1 MNEYLQKMELN
12 IKIAHVRAFFLS
24 LFFFMPIWYIFET
37 QFVSPD
43 QLSLIYAVTHLVIIF
58 LELPTGAFAD
68 LVGRKKSVAIG
79 LFLNGLAWIYISQSK
94 DSGWLWRG
102 YFLTAIGD
110 ALVSGADV
118 ALNFDSLKELK
129 REKEFARFSSKQSII
144 FRAGMIMATLAGG
157 YIYEMNK
164 PLPYILVGIS
174 TVIGSLLTLFFCT
187 EPKIDTERFNLKSYI
202 KQIKVGV
209 KQLTKNEYMKDFS
222 IYYIFLG
229 GITWYF
235 VYFLNQVFATEIGF
249 TIQERSWLFSSIFL
263 IIAFLLYGATHYTSM
278 KRGKVYIALPALM
291 IIGFLPGY
299 WADKSLAIVSIF
311 LVQFAS
317 MARFSILGQYSNQ
330 EFESKYRATAI
341 SALNM
346 AVSVV
351 FAIIAVIGGKIVT
364 NYGSGMMMTL
374 LGILSFLIMLPVTNT
389 IFKSQSRRLEK
400 V

>member
-1 MNEYLQKMELN
+1 
-12 IKIAHVRAFFLS
+12 
-24 LFFFMPIWYIFET
+24 
-37 QFVSPD
+37 
-43 QLSLIYAVTHLVIIF
+43 
-58 LELPTGAFAD
+58 
-68 LVGRKKSVAIG
+68 
-79 LFLNGLAWIYISQSK
+79 
-94 DSGWLWRG
+94 
-102 YFLTAIGD
+102 
-110 ALVSGADV
+110 
-118 ALNFDSLKELK
+118 
-129 REKEFARFSSKQSII
+129 
-144 FRAGMIMATLAGG
+144 
-157 YIYEMNK
+157 
-164 PLPYILVGIS
+164 
-174 TVIGSLLTLFFCT
+174 
-187 EPKIDTERFNLKSYI
+187 
-202 KQIKVGV
+202 
-209 KQLTKNEYMKDFS
+209 
-222 IYYIFLG
+222 
-229 GITWYF
+229 
-235 VYFLNQVFATEIGF
+235 
-249 TIQERSWLFSSIFL
+249 
-263 IIAFLLYGATHYTSM
+263 M